1 MILYNDLSEVN
12 TITFEIFNDVYLD
25 NLSIRN
31 SLVWESYKSAELNCA
46 LCLSP
51 FHTPDQKNKKGHT
64 HGLLY
69 ESHHNLSYKKVDKFL
84 TALYKSTG
92 GKYPA
97 PLVVQGG
104 KYGRRKLLRY
114 FIHLEQPLKEQFDLR
129 DPMID
134 DVDISEDDGRA
145 KDSQLT
151 SAYSEKFGIFSSP
164 DFDYWATIK
173 LTEREKSARN
183 AELKD
188 VMLPAV
194 FDFIRTNGIRSYTDV
209 VDWSLS
215 IGCFQTVSKYAYV
228 LQSYIKGL
236 DTAKNSYK
244 DDDDNE

>member
-12 TITFEIFNDVYLD
+12 SITFEIFNDVYED
-25 NLSIRN
+25 NLAVRN
-31 SLVWESYKSAELNCA
+31 SLVWGCFNEAGLNCS

-51 FHTPDQKNKKGHT
+51 FHTPDIKNRKGHT

-69 ESHHNLSYKKVDKFL
+69 DAHNNLSFKKVDKFL
-84 TALYKSTG
+84 SDVYKSTG
-92 GKYPA
+92 GKYPF

-134 DVDISEDDGRA
+134 DVEISEVDGRA
-145 KDSQLT
+145 VDSQLT
-151 SAYSEKFGIFSSP
+151 SAYSDKFGIFTSP

-173 LTEREKSARN
+173 LTEREKASRN

-194 FDFIRTNGIRSYTDV
+194 IDFIRQNGIRSYTDV
-209 VDWSLS
+209 VDWSLGV
-215 IGCFQTVSKYAYV
+215 GCFSTVSKYAFV

-236 DTAKNSYK
+236 DLSKNINSE
-244 DDDDNE
+244 DDEK